1 MPKDI
6 KKKAEQA
13 AAAAAQQPPQGPPPG
28 HPMMPLPFQPTGTPD
43 ESRMLAGAQALLTL
57 AQGMYQ
63 GNPGPVIGSLTAALL
78 TYTEN
83 ATKNGGMPREVV
95 DEFENLGAQFAGH
108 LLKLAEEERKKAQ
121 SGIATPDTR
130 LVGPDGRP
138 LAPTPAAIERKTPT
152 MPAPNEPAEPAAEEE
167 KPSGIILDPKG

>member
-1 MPKDI
+1 MPKSDI
-6 KKKAEQA
+6 KKKVEQA
-13 AAAAAQQPPQGPPPG
+13 AATAAAQPPQGVPAL
-28 HPMMPLPFQPTGTPD
+28 PLPFPPTGTPD

-63 GNPGPVIGSLTAALL
+63 GNPGPVISSLTAALL

-108 LLKLAEEERKKAQ
+108 LLKMAEEEREAREKGQ
-121 SGIATPDTR
+121 SGIATMDTR

-138 LAPTPAAIERKTPT
+138 LAPTPAAVQRKTPT
-152 MPAPNEPAEPAAEEE
+152 MPAPDAPAEAEEE